1 MPIPRKMYNIPSVVL
16 FRMGS
21 FVNNDIKGELYNR
34 YASDHKEI
42 LGAKALMD
50 GIVDFING
58 INFPEPTV
66 RYREFIHSDSEYET
80 YDKEKPLY
88 NIEELGVNEGGIA
101 DFYILIESRNHAN
114 WQGMIYYVE
123 HEETVSFQSEVELIA
138 YIVKK
143 SKETMK

>member
-1 MPIPRKMYNIPSVVL
+1 MPIPRKMNNIPSVVL
-16 FRMGS
+16 FRMES
-21 FVNNDIKGELYNR
+21 FVNNDINGELYNR
-34 YASDHKEI
+34 FTSDHKDI

-66 RYREFIHSDSEYET
+66 QYREFVHFDSEYET

-88 NIEELGVNEGGIA
+88 NIEELGSNEGGIA
-101 DFYILIESRNHAN
+101 DFYILIERRNHAN
-114 WQGMIYYVE
+114 WQGMIYFVE
-123 HEETVSFQSEVELIA
+123 QEETVLFRSEVELMA

-143 SKETMK
+143 SMETIR